1 MKTSILLVTAML
13 LPAGLVFGEEPQS
26 LHDGMDPPRGYVWKA
41 VSGTGVHRFS
51 TAMIHSQEYTETGM
65 VQRSTDIVELEGDL
79 EGRVLYHPVSV
90 FDFVEGTLVNTG
102 HQVFSGT
109 VLGQG
114 PVLLHD
120 NELRFDVDLGTGQT
134 TGIVF
139 LENRIAGQD
148 IRCHLDV
155 AGNGAMDE
163 NGDALV
169 DYTGRCRIRQ
179 VPGMPEQAGRKDS

>member
-65 VQRSTDIVELEGDL
+65 IQRSTDIVELEGDL

-109 VLGQG
+109 VLGSD
-114 PVLLHD
+114 PVLIHD
-120 NELRFDVDLGTGQT
+120 EEFRFEVNLATGRT
-134 TGIVF
+134 VGEIY
-139 LENRIAGQD
+139 LEHRIAGPR
-148 IRCHLDV
+148 IRCRLQVD
-155 AGNGAMDE
+155 ANGTMTPE
-163 NGDALV
+163 GDAV
-169 DYTGRCRIRQ
+169 IDYEGLCRVRDSRPNGR
-179 VPGMPEQAGRKDS
+179 P